1 MKFCPKCGTLMVPRR
16 REGQQVYVC
25 PKCGYEDASTGPG
38 IRIARSINHSVKEKI
53 IVVEGDTPKGLPKMK
68 GIVCPKCGHEE
79 AYYWLQ
85 QTRAADEPST
95 RFYKCVR
102 CGHVWREYE

>member
-1 MKFCPKCGTLMVPRR
+1 MYFCPKCG
-16 REGQQVYVC
+16 YN
-25 PKCGYEDASTGPG
+25 YASAEPG

-53 IVVEGDTPKGLPKMK
+53 TVVEGEAPRGLPKIK
-68 GIVCPKCGHEE
+68 GIFCPECGHEE